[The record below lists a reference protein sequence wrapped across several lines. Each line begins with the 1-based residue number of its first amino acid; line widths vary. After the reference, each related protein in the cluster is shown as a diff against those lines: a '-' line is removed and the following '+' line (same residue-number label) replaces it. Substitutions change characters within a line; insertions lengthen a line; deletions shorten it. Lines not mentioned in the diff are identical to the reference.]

1 MTDAGNGSGQGGAH
15 AGVSMYYAQDR
26 EHDRLTRGLG
36 LIEFTRTL
44 ELLGLLL
51 PPCPAVI
58 ADIGAGTGVYAR
70 ELLNA
75 GYAVHALDAMPG
87 HVARLRVDPT
97 LERLRSVTLGDA
109 RTLPYPDGSVDA
121 ALLLGPLYHLTDPR
135 DRARA
140 LAEAARVLRPGGVV
154 LAAAITRA
162 ADIAGDFTKEDSA
175 LDEAYARPIREHT
188 YRTGVHRNPE
198 QRRGHFTDAYFHH
211 PHELEGELSGAGFRD
226 VSVYAVEGPA
236 ALLRDPDAAMRDPER
251 REGILRALRL
261 TERDPAL
268 LGISPHLLAA
278 GVRGG

>member
-1 MTDAGNGSGQGGAH
+1 MPDATPDTLTQIA
-15 AGVSMYYAQDR
+15 AYYAQDR

-36 LIEFTRTL
+36 LIEFMRTL
-44 ELLGLLL
+44 ELLSRLL
-51 PPCPAVI
+51 PPAPATVL
-58 ADIGAGTGVYAR
+58 DVGAGAGVYAR
-70 ELLNA
+70 ELLRA

-87 HVARLRVDPT
+87 HV
-97 LERLRSVTLGDA
+97 ERLRADPALAGLSSVTLGDA
-109 RTLPYPDGSVDA
+109 RALPYPDAGADA
-121 ALLLGPLYHLTDPR
+121 ALLLGPLYHLPDPQ

-140 LAEAARVLRPGGVV
+140 LAEAARAVRPGGVV

-162 ADIAGDFTKEDSA
+162 ADIAGDFTKEGDA

-188 YRTGVHRNPE
+188 YRTGMHHNPE
-198 QRRGHFTDAYFHH
+198 HRRGHFTDAYYHH
-211 PHELEGELSGAGFRD
+211 PHELAGELTGAGFRD

-236 ALLRDPDAAMRDPER
+236 ALLRDPDAAMRDPAR

-278 GVRGG
+278 GVRA

>member
-1 MTDAGNGSGQGGAH
+1 MTDARDGSGQGGAH
-15 AGVSMYYAQDR
+15 AGIGMYNAQDR

-51 PPCPAVI
+51 PPGPAVL

-70 ELLNA
+70 ELLTA
-75 GYAVHALDAMPG
+75 GYEVHALDATPG

-97 LERLRSVTLGDA
+97 LERLSSVTLGDA
-109 RTLPYPDGSVDA
+109 RALPYPDASVDA

-140 LAEAARVLRPGGVV
+140 LAEAARVLRPGGVL

-162 ADIAGDFTKEDSA
+162 ADIAGDFVRGGAE

-198 QRRGHFTDAYFHH
+198 GQRGHFTDAYCHH
-211 PHELEGELSGAGFRD
+211 PHELAGELSGAGFRD
-226 VSVYAVEGPA
+226 VSVYAVEGVA
-236 ALLRDPDAAMRDPER
+236 ALLRDPDGAMRDPQR

-268 LGISPHLLAA
+268 LGVSPHLLGA
-278 GVRGG
+278 GVRAG

>member
-1 MTDAGNGSGQGGAH
+1 M
-15 AGVSMYYAQDR
+15 
-26 EHDRLTRGLG
+26 
-36 LIEFTRTL
+36 
-44 ELLGLLL
+44 
-51 PPCPAVI
+51 
-58 ADIGAGTGVYAR
+58 YAR
-70 ELLNA
+70 ELLRA

-87 HVARLRVDPT
+87 HA
-97 LERLRSVTLGDA
+97 ERLRADPALAGLSSVTLGDA
-109 RTLPYPDGSVDA
+109 RALPYPDAGADA

-140 LAEAARVLRPGGVV
+140 LAEAARAVRPGGVV

-162 ADIAGDFTKEDSA
+162 ADIAGDFTKEGDA

-188 YRTGVHRNPE
+188 YRTGRHHNPE
-198 QRRGHFTDAYFHH
+198 HRRGHFTDAYYHH
-211 PHELEGELSGAGFRD
+211 PHELAGELTGAGFRD

-236 ALLRDPDAAMRDPER
+236 ALLRDPDAAMRDPAR

-278 GVRGG
+278 GVRA

>member
-1 MTDAGNGSGQGGAH
+1 MPDATPDTLTQIA
-15 AGVSMYYAQDR
+15 AYYAQDR

-36 LIEFTRTL
+36 LIEFMRTL
-44 ELLGLLL
+44 ELLSRLL
-51 PPCPAVI
+51 PPAPATVL
-58 ADIGAGTGVYAR
+58 DVGAGAGVYAR
-70 ELLNA
+70 ELLRA

-87 HVARLRVDPT
+87 HV
-97 LERLRSVTLGDA
+97 ERLRADPALAGLSSVTLGDA
-109 RTLPYPDGSVDA
+109 RTLPYPDAGADA
-121 ALLLGPLYHLTDPR
+121 ALLLGPLYHLPDPR

-140 LAEAARVLRPGGVV
+140 LAEAARAVRPGGVV

-162 ADIAGDFTKEDSA
+162 ADIAWDFTKEGDA

-188 YRTGVHRNPE
+188 YRTGRHHNPE
-198 QRRGHFTDAYFHH
+198 HRRGHFTDAYYHH
-211 PHELEGELSGAGFRD
+211 PHELAGELTGAGFRD

-236 ALLRDPDAAMRDPER
+236 ALLRDPDAAMRDPAR

-278 GVRGG
+278 GVRA

>member
-1 MTDAGNGSGQGGAH
+1 MPDATPDTLTQIA
-15 AGVSMYYAQDR
+15 AYYAQDR

-36 LIEFTRTL
+36 LIEFMRTL
-44 ELLGLLL
+44 ELLSRLL
-51 PPCPAVI
+51 PPAPATVL
-58 ADIGAGTGVYAR
+58 DVGAGAGVYAR
-70 ELLNA
+70 ELLRA

-87 HVARLRVDPT
+87 HV
-97 LERLRSVTLGDA
+97 ERLRADPALAGLSSVTLGDA
-109 RTLPYPDGSVDA
+109 RALPYPDAGADA
-121 ALLLGPLYHLTDPR
+121 ALLLGPLYHLPDPQ

-140 LAEAARVLRPGGVV
+140 LAEAARAVRPGGVV

-162 ADIAGDFTKEDSA
+162 ADIAWDFTKEGDA

-188 YRTGVHRNPE
+188 YRTGMHHNPE
-198 QRRGHFTDAYFHH
+198 HRRGHFTDAYYHH
-211 PHELEGELSGAGFRD
+211 PHELAGELTGAGFRD

-236 ALLRDPDAAMRDPER
+236 ALLRDPDAAMRDPAR

-278 GVRGG
+278 GVRA